1 MMKNFS
7 ISEAM
12 DSFGVNKFT
21 WKIFFLLGFAMVFDG
36 YDYMI
41 VSYTMPQIAQEWGL
55 SAIAKGSLSS
65 WSLIGLVV
73 GGALSG
79 IISDKIGRRKTLT
92 IAIGLYSLLTV
103 PIYFSSSFT
112 MFALFRVLAG
122 VGLGACIPVVT
133 TAFSESTPTN
143 KRAIFI
149 TFGMAWMIVGW
160 VAAGLVATAVIPL
173 FGWRLCYLIGGIPL
187 LYSIL
192 LYFKMPESVYWL
204 ANKGYR
210 EKAVKALQNI
220 ERIATGK
227 STDWDP
233 EALIIPPQPKQAG
246 PKALFTKQYIGI
258 TAGIWIMY
266 FCGCFIVYGI
276 NAWLP
281 SLMLEK
287 GLAVSS
293 AYGLAIAQNAAAIIA
308 NCSTGFVA
316 EAVGRKKNLIISFAV
331 GGSSVIIM
339 ANIGGGYGAILAA
352 CIFLGFAINYS
363 ITAVQPLMAEAYPTE
378 FRNTGVAW
386 CQAFGRIGGACAPIV
401 AGMIIGLGKG
411 YAVSFMFYA
420 IPAVIGLLAAV
431 FLVKKETKGK
441 SLDELAEGDVK

>member
-1 MMKNFS
+1 MNNFS
-7 ISEAM
+7 ISQVM
-12 DSFGVNKFT
+12 DSLGVNKFT
-21 WKIFFLLGFAMVFDG
+21 WKIFFLLGLAMVFDG

-41 VSYTMPQIAQEWGL
+41 VSYTMPQIAAEWGL

-65 WSLIGLVV
+65 WSLIGLIL
-73 GGALSG
+73 GGALAG
-79 IISDKIGRRKTLT
+79 IISDKIGRRKTLMFA
-92 IAIGLYSLLTV
+92 IAMYSLMNI
-103 PIYFSSSFT
+103 PICFSNSFE
-112 MFALFRVLAG
+112 MFAIFRVLAG
-122 VGLGACIPVVT
+122 IGLGACIPVVT
-133 TAFSESTPTN
+133 TTYSESTPTK

-160 VAAGLVATAVIPL
+160 VLAGLVATAIVPVL
-173 FGWRLCYLIGGIPL
+173 GWRICYLIGGIPL
-187 LYSIL
+187 VYSIL
-192 LYFKMPESVYWL
+192 LYFKMPESAYWL

-210 EKAVKALQNI
+210 EEAVKALQNI

-227 STDWDP
+227 STNWDP
-233 EALIIPPQPKQAG
+233 KALIVPEPPKQSG
-246 PKALFTKQYIGI
+246 PKALFSKKYIRI

-287 GLAVSS
+287 GLTLTS

-316 EAVGRKKNLIISFAV
+316 EAVGRKKNLIISFGVAAI
-331 GGSSVIIM
+331 SVIIM
-339 ANIGGGYGAILAA
+339 ATVGGGFGAILAA
-352 CIFLGFAINYS
+352 CIFLGFAVNYS

-378 FRNTGVAW
+378 FRNTGVSW
-386 CQAFGRIGGACAPIV
+386 CHAFGRIGGACAPIV
-401 AGMIIGLGKG
+401 AGVIIEMGLG
-411 YAVSFMFYA
+411 YAVSFLFYI
-420 IPAVIGLLAAV
+420 IPAVLGLLAAV

-441 SLDELAEGDVK
+441 SLDELAVGNG